1 MLRRRLARHPGDNVP
16 ATPFERVA
24 MAATTT
30 QPTPH
35 AASASRAA
43 RLGAAAP
50 HAAAPMRA
58 LQGAVGNRAVQRV
71 MGSRQQA
78 AARDVHAS
86 DAGTVQRKKNP
97 ERERLE
103 RIRMWSERIQQD
115 GVDAEEALEYA
126 EAFANRSTSII
137 TVLAFAVPLHEEWHA
152 ADVIE
157 LVNEFVADPG
167 GRTLNE
173 WVTLGIRSDDLGDVP
188 DAARAGNVEWVNAA
202 ATFSTANDRYTT
214 TLVKPVGDYRVYALQ
229 GANAVL
235 EDVTLPD
242 GGKPVHYVQGAGKK
256 FLAREDLKDLI
267 TSDSVYTVTATDY
280 RRYAP
285 VNTVHAPVQVNF
297 QATRHFVYVTKGTE
311 AYKAIRAAGSGV
323 LRVTAVRNGQVIFDV
338 NGDEHGASIEPS
350 EGDQPFDFNY
360 NAGTGGLSH
369 RHFGHPLYDLR

>member
-115 GVDAEEALEYA
+115 GDDAEEALEYA
-126 EAFANRSTSII
+126 
-137 TVLAFAVPLHEEWHA
+137 
-152 ADVIE
+152 
-157 LVNEFVADPG
+157 
-167 GRTLNE
+167 
-173 WVTLGIRSDDLGDVP
+173 
-188 DAARAGNVEWVNAA
+188 
-202 ATFSTANDRYTT
+202 
-214 TLVKPVGDYRVYALQ
+214 
-229 GANAVL
+229 
-235 EDVTLPD
+235 
-242 GGKPVHYVQGAGKK
+242 
-256 FLAREDLKDLI
+256 
-267 TSDSVYTVTATDY
+267 
-280 RRYAP
+280 
-285 VNTVHAPVQVNF
+285 
-297 QATRHFVYVTKGTE
+297 
-311 AYKAIRAAGSGV
+311 
-323 LRVTAVRNGQVIFDV
+323 
-338 NGDEHGASIEPS
+338 
-350 EGDQPFDFNY
+350 
-360 NAGTGGLSH
+360 
-369 RHFGHPLYDLR
+369 